1 MIYWLYMRL
10 ITWNVNG
17 LRSVQRNAGL
27 DAVLALAP
35 DVLLLQETKL
45 GSNTQR
51 AALDGYHA
59 SFSTATASSHW
70 GVATISRIPPTSV
83 VTSVVP
89 NRRFNDEGRTVLSI
103 FPKLAILN
111 VYIPQGGRDG
121 LNLDYK
127 LDCLTALIDFVRQ
140 WMGPPLLLCGDFNI
154 ARGERDLAR
163 PSANIGHTMFTT
175 QERALF
181 EQLLAVGYVDCLR
194 ELYPEENGIYSWWPY
209 SYSAR
214 SRNLGWRLDYIL
226 VPSYLRNGIIDMKHK
241 ADYLG
246 SDHCPI
252 ELNLS
257 AELE

>member
-1 MIYWLYMRL
+1 MRL

-27 DAVLALAP
+27 DAVLARRP

-45 GSNTQR
+45 GSSGPR
-51 AALDGYHA
+51 AAVDGYHA

-89 NRRFNDEGRTVLSI
+89 NRRFTDEGRTILSI
-103 FPKLAILN
+103 FPNLAILN
-111 VYIPQGGRDG
+111 VYIPQGNRDG
-121 LNLDYK
+121 RNLDYK
-127 LDCLTALIDFVRQ
+127 LDCLTALKDFVKQ
-140 WMGPPLLLCGDFNI
+140 WAGPPLLLCGDFNI
-154 ARGERDLAR
+154 ARAERDLAR
-163 PSANIGHTMFTT
+163 PSANIGHIMFTT
-175 QERALF
+175 QERTLF

-194 ELYPEENGIYSWWPY
+194 ELYPEEDGIYSWWPY
-209 SYSAR
+209 AFSAR
-214 SRNLGWRLDYIL
+214 TRNLGWRLDYVL
-226 VPSYLRNGIIDMKHK
+226 VPADLRNRILEIKHK
-241 ADYLG
+241 PDLLG

-257 AELE
+257 AELN

>member
-1 MIYWLYMRL
+1 MRL

-27 DAVLALAP
+27 DAVLALGP

-45 GSNTQR
+45 GSNTPR

-70 GVATISRIPPTSV
+70 GVTTISRIPPTGV

-89 NRRFNDEGRTVLSI
+89 NRRFTAEGRTLLSI

-111 VYIPQGGRDG
+111 VYIPQGNRDG
-121 LNLDYK
+121 RNLDYK
-127 LDCLTALIDFVRQ
+127 LDCLTALNDFVRQ
-140 WMGPPLLLCGDFNI
+140 WAGPPLLLCGDFNI
-154 ARGERDLAR
+154 ARAERDLAR
-163 PSANIGHTMFTT
+163 PSANIGHVMFTT

-181 EQLLAVGYVDCLR
+181 EELLAAGYVDCVR
-194 ELYPEENGIYSWWPY
+194 ELYPEENGIYSRWPY
-209 SYSAR
+209 AFSAR
-214 SRNLGWRLDYIL
+214 TRNLGWRLDYVL
-226 VPSYLRNGIIDMKHK
+226 VPADLRNRIIEIKHRT
-241 ADYLG
+241 DLLG

-252 ELNLS
+252 ELNLN
-257 AELE
+257 AELK

>member
-1 MIYWLYMRL
+1 MRL

-27 DAVLALAP
+27 DAVLALGA

-45 GSNTQR
+45 GSNTPR

-70 GVATISRIPPTSV
+70 GVSTISRIPPTEV
-83 VTSVVP
+83 ATSVVP
-89 NRRFNDEGRTVLSI
+89 NRRFTAEGRTVLSI

-111 VYIPQGGRDG
+111 VYIPQGNRDG
-121 LNLDYK
+121 RNLDYK
-127 LDCLTALIDFVRQ
+127 LDCLTALKDFVRQ
-140 WMGPPLLLCGDFNI
+140 WAGPPLLLCGDFNI
-154 ARGERDLAR
+154 ARAERDLAR
-163 PSANIGHTMFTT
+163 PSANIGHVMFTT

-181 EQLLAVGYVDCLR
+181 EELLAAGYVDCLR

-209 SYSAR
+209 AFSAR
-214 SRNLGWRLDYIL
+214 TRNLGWRLDYVL
-226 VPSYLRNGIIDMKHK
+226 VPADLRNRIIEIKHRT
-241 ADYLG
+241 DLLG

-252 ELNLS
+252 ELHLN
-257 AELE
+257 AELK

>member
-1 MIYWLYMRL
+1 MRL

-27 DAVLALAP
+27 DAVLALGP

-45 GSNTQR
+45 GSNAPR
-51 AALDGYHA
+51 AVLDGYHA

-70 GVATISRIPPTSV
+70 GVATISRIPPTGV

-89 NRRFNDEGRTVLSI
+89 NRRFTAEGRTVLSI

-111 VYIPQGGRDG
+111 VYIPQGNRDG
-121 LNLDYK
+121 RNLDYK

-140 WMGPPLLLCGDFNI
+140 WEGLPLLLCGDFNI
-154 ARGERDLAR
+154 ARAERDLAR
-163 PSANIGHTMFTT
+163 PSANIGHVMFTR

-181 EQLLAVGYVDCLR
+181 EELLAVGYVDCLR
-194 ELYPEENGIYSWWPY
+194 ELHPEANGIYSWWPY
-209 SYSAR
+209 AFSAR
-214 SRNLGWRLDYIL
+214 TRNLGWRLDYVL
-226 VPSYLRNGIIDMKHK
+226 VPADLRGRIIEIKHRP
-241 ADYLG
+241 DLLG

-257 AELE
+257 AELK